1 MKLLAATFRL
11 TSVLALSFLTAIV
24 APQASSAQSVSI
36 SPNELSFGIP
46 TGSQPRT
53 STEVITVNITGTGSV
68 TLGSFAIS
76 GGQYAGDFA
85 FNGNACATPQTA
97 PATCTIGVQFNSQNP
112 AGVLETA
119 TLAFTSSTQS
129 APITVPLNGAY
140 GAIKLLD
147 SFNINPSLFSYV
159 TWTQNP
165 PTTGQ
170 TVQTAN
176 VNLSCPANVTAT
188 LSSTPDGLSNVFQDN
203 TLQFVNTVGTS
214 ITTTTNVCQG
224 GDPNFQGFTGF
235 PAGTTNCFQ
244 ANYENAAPNYLGQDP
259 DLATFP
265 VNGGGAG
272 SFIANYGVA
281 PINVAALLAPGSG
294 NGTQIQSASFQL
306 QDAGGDLGAGTL
318 HLVTD
323 CTLSGVTPGATVTG
337 NPISTSN
344 PASLTQTYAIDSA
357 PGQDI
362 SIVDSDALNPPPSGV
377 VPSVTDIGV
386 PQSLFSQLVTGS
398 SAAPAVCLRM
408 AGELDSLGN
417 PMCKGFFIQ
426 CTDTTTGLTSGDNCD
441 PTSPSNARLLYE
453 ALQFTSPDAPA
464 NGFNFLYGPVGSPA
478 VDACTN
484 ALSGVSGAACAQG
497 TGPGILMGSDN
508 WLCAPGQTAPCTPLE
523 PNTSSTGTVYS
534 ALNCSLTGSVAGDLC
549 PLDTLTQVKGA
560 ADLAGGGTT
569 SGKNSIFI
577 PVVNMPLPSTA
588 VSNSNFQSNGWVQSP
603 ASAASLTFTAN
614 PAGYA
619 PTSVNPPSNT
629 FVAAPSYAVTYGIS
643 AANAPLPDSTYP
655 IAGDVTAFN
664 PTAANPNF
672 GTPLCSSATT
682 PSFSTS
688 PVSISAPGDG
698 IYDLHYFTT
707 DCALTEELVFNPQGS
722 QLTDPTANW
731 ASFRYTTFGV
741 DTVAPTFSCNSQ
753 NSGVWYNSNQ
763 TVSCT
768 VTDQDYVVGT
778 SGSGFQPLVGT
789 IQGSPSENVS
799 VATNVSAGTVNSAA
813 FTNTLKPCDLAGNCV
828 SVSAGPFMID
838 LQAPTII
845 GPTLNPGGPYTTTS
859 VVTVTY
865 SCADG
870 AGSGIASCT
879 GVELLS
885 GGSPINVAS
894 GGHLNLSA
902 AGNYTFT
909 VTAIDVAGNKS
920 TAVTSFTVT
929 AAKATIIIQLGPTNP
944 VVITKS
950 GSVYS
955 VALTLTNA
963 GNTTASTVKLTGG
976 TLGSS
981 SKPTYPNGNT
991 ITNLAP
997 GATATIQI
1005 NFPTS
1010 AGKDGA
1016 GVTYKASGTYSGTS
1030 KCGGNWSVTVR
1041 TVTLP

>member
-1 MKLLAATFRL
+1 MKLLAASLRS
-11 TSVLALSFLTAIV
+11 TSFFALSFVMAMV
-24 APQASSAQSVSI
+24 APQASWAQSVAI

-53 STEVITVNITGTGSV
+53 STEVVTVNITGTGSV

-76 GGQYAGDFA
+76 GGQYAGDFT
-85 FNGNACATPQTA
+85 FNGNACAAPQTA

-119 TLAFTSSTQS
+119 TLTFTSSTQAS
-129 APITVPLNGAY
+129 AITVPLNGAY

-159 TWTQNP
+159 TWQQNP
-165 PTTGQ
+165 PYAGQ
-170 TVQTAN
+170 TVQAAN
-176 VNLSCPANVTAT
+176 VNLSCPAGVTAT

-203 TLQFVNTVGTS
+203 TLQFANTVGMST
-214 ITTTTNVCQG
+214 TTTTNVCLG

-244 ANYENAAPNYLGQDP
+244 PAYESGVLNYLGQDP
-259 DLATFP
+259 DLATYP
-265 VNGGGAG
+265 AGGAAG
-272 SFIANYGVA
+272 SFIATYGVA
-281 PINVAALLAPGSG
+281 PVNVAALLVPGSG
-294 NGTQIQSASFQL
+294 NGSQIQSVSVQL
-306 QDAGGDLGAGTL
+306 QDAGGDLGAATL

-344 PASLTQTYAIDSA
+344 PASLTQTYTIDSA

-362 SIVDSDALNPPPSGV
+362 SIVDSDALNPPSDGV
-377 VPSVTDIGV
+377 VPSMTDIGV
-386 PQSLFSQLVTGS
+386 PQSLFAQLVAGS

-408 AGELDSLGN
+408 SGELDSLGK

-426 CTDTTTGLTSGDNCD
+426 CTDTATGTTSGNNCD
-441 PTSPSNARLLYE
+441 PTSPSGARLLYD
-453 ALQFTSPDAPA
+453 ALQFASPDAPV

-478 VDACTN
+478 ADACTN
-484 ALSGVSGAACAQG
+484 ALSGVSGAACAAG

-523 PNTSSTGTVYS
+523 PNTSTTGTVYS
-534 ALNCSLTGSVAGDLC
+534 ALNCSLTGSVAGDVC
-549 PLDTLTQVKGA
+549 PLNTLTQIEGA
-560 ADLAGGGTT
+560 ADFAGGGTT

-588 VSNSNFQSNGWVQSP
+588 IGSTNFHSNGWVVSP
-603 ASAASLTFTAN
+603 GSTANVTFTAN
-614 PAGYA
+614 PANYVPG
-619 PTSVNPPSNT
+619 SVNPPSNS
-629 FVAAPSYAVTYGIS
+629 FVAAPTYALTYGIT
-643 AANAPLPDSTYP
+643 AANVPLPDTTYP
-655 IAGDVTAFN
+655 VANDVTLFN
-664 PTAANPNF
+664 PTAANANF
-672 GTPLCSSATT
+672 GTPLCSPSTT
-682 PSFSTS
+682 ASFSPS
-688 PVSISAPGDG
+688 PVSIAVPGDG
-698 IYDLHYFTT
+698 IYNLHYFTT

-741 DTVAPTFSCNSQ
+741 DTVAPTFSCNSL
-753 NSGVWYNSNQ
+753 NTMVWYKTNQ
-763 TVSCT
+763 TVMCT
-768 VTDQDYVVGT
+768 VTDQDYVASI
-778 SGSGFQPLVGT
+778 SGSGFLPLVGT
-789 IQGSPSENVS
+789 IQGSPSEAVS
-799 VATNVSAGTVNSAA
+799 VSTSVSAGTVNSSAS
-813 FTNTLKPCDLAGNCV
+813 TNTLRACDLAANCV
-828 SVSAGPFMID
+828 NVSAGPFMID
-838 LQAPTII
+838 LQAPTIT
-845 GPTLNPGGPYTTTS
+845 GPTLNPSGPYYTTS

-865 SCADG
+865 SCSDG
-870 AGSGIASCT
+870 AGSGIAACS

-885 GGSPINVAS
+885 GGSPVNVAS
-894 GGHLNLSA
+894 GGTLNLST

-909 VTAIDVAGNKS
+909 VTATDVAGNVS
-920 TAVTSFTVT
+920 TATTAFTVSV
-929 AAKATIIIQLGPTNP
+929 AKPQITIQFGPTNP

-955 VALTLTNA
+955 VALTLTNT
-963 GNTTASTVKLTGG
+963 GNTTASTVKITGG
-976 TLGSS
+976 TLGKS
-981 SKPTYPNGNT
+981 SKPTYPKGNT
-991 ITNLAP
+991 ISNLAP

-1010 AGKDGA
+1010 AGSDGS
-1016 GVTYKASGTYSGTS
+1016 GVTYKANGTYSGTS
-1030 KCGGNWSVTVR
+1030 LCGNWSVTAR